1 MRSLT
6 PKLILAFLVVSLTGA
21 LLVAFFAGQTTAREF
36 GNFMFAQNQ
45 EYLVGG
51 LSRYYEL
58 NGEWT
63 GINELIAQMQ
73 NRRSDRG
80 RNNDRRSEKDGP
92 PIFWDGPRLLLRT
105 ESYFALADESG
116 KIVIPG
122 LGYEIGEPVSQ
133 ARLSTGVP
141 IEVGGEVVGKL
152 LLMRTTFAASKAEDA
167 FLRSV
172 NSALIFAAVGATAI
186 ALFLG
191 VFLARTLTRPLREL
205 TTATKAVAKGEL
217 EQQVPVRSQDELGQL
232 AASFNQMSADLANAR
247 DLRRQ
252 MTADIAHDLRTPLS
266 IILGHAEA
274 LHDGIL
280 PPTSDTFYI
289 IHDEAL
295 RLQRLVEDLRT
306 LSLAEAGELPLHP
319 DLISPQTLL
328 EKASAAHTPRAQ
340 EKEIDLQVQTEP
352 NLPHINVDPDRMRQV
367 LGNLL
372 SNALRYTP
380 NGGTITL
387 SAKAML
393 DTIQISV
400 QDTGP
405 GIAPQELSHIFERFY
420 RADKSRKR
428 HDGGSGLGLAIAKG
442 IVQGHKGQIWAES
455 KLGEGVKFVI
465 ALPV

>member
-6 PKLILAFLVVSLTGA
+6 PKLILAFLIVSLTGA
-21 LLVAFFAGQTTAREF
+21 LLVAVFAGRTTAREF

-45 EYLVGG
+45 EYLVRG

-63 GINELIAQMQ
+63 GVNEFIAKIQ
-73 NRRSDRG
+73 NGRLHRA
-80 RNNDRRSEKDGP
+80 RNNDRPPQKDEH
-92 PIFWDGPRLLLRT
+92 PIFWDGARILFRP

-116 KIVIPG
+116 KIVIAG
-122 LGYEIGEPVSQ
+122 LGYEIGHSVSQ
-133 ARLSTGVP
+133 ATLSKGVP
-141 IEVGGEVVGKL
+141 IEVGEEVVGKL

-172 NSALIFAAVGATAI
+172 NSALTFAAVGATGI

-232 AASFNQMSADLANAR
+232 AASFNQMSADLVHAR

-280 PPTSDTFYI
+280 PPTAETFYI

-319 DLISPQTLL
+319 ELISPKTLL
-328 EKASAAHTPRAQ
+328 KKASAAHTPRAQ
-340 EKEIDLQVQTEP
+340 EKQIDLQVQTEP
-352 NLPHINVDPDRMRQV
+352 NLPHIHVDPDRMRQV

-380 NGGTITL
+380 NGGTVTL
-387 SAKAML
+387 SAKSML

-405 GIAPQELSHIFERFY
+405 GIPPQELSRIFERFY
-420 RADKSRKR
+420 RANKSRQR
-428 HDGGSGLGLAIAKG
+428 HDGGSGLGLAIARS

-455 KLGEGVKFVI
+455 QLGEGVKFVI